1 MLTLL
6 IYLTLIL
13 VSVQAEKAQEQED
26 PMIQELIKLSSSIHN
41 KLDKGAEKI
50 TEALRNMTL
59 TMKDSKPGDICLMF
73 RLSDGACVVEFKI
86 ARLSTTIPMMM
97 NFLPMVHSCPS
108 LVKSFLPV
116 LFNPC
121 FCPSL
126 TVHPSCPGMVQDMT
140 KALISLC

>member
-1 MLTLL
+1 MT
-6 IYLTLIL
+6 ISTIL
-13 VSVQAEKAQEQED
+13 FS
-26 PMIQELIKLSSSIHN
+26 LSYARTVLS
-41 KLDKGAEKI
+41 
-50 TEALRNMTL
+50 
-59 TMKDSKPGDICLMF
+59 
-73 RLSDGACVVEFKI
+73 RLQEFKI